1 MKSLC
6 IKTNNKNSINY
17 ILSELENLKIENTY
31 YVLKDFKNFTNII
44 IHYTG
49 ENIDGFYSEIS
60 SVLSYLVLDNY
71 EETIFKKILSQNYFY
86 FDKFE
91 LETIISICFEILD
104 DNLDFSIDDRFIILF
119 NSFYNYIYDNKKLF
133 LTGFINFRLKKYF
146 LFLENIVD
154 IAVNKYIIEREYI
167 EFISLLKYYINSNKC
182 TCNVVHL
189 FYASNGSC
197 LFDENNNLIDTSKI
211 KLDSTY
217 LSDISFSENDY
228 ILNALLTLLP
238 QKIIIH
244 IDEPY
249 DDFINTLKLIFE
261 KRIIFEKKLLG
272 FGKKI

>member
-49 ENIDGFYSEIS
+49 ENIDDFYSEIS

-119 NSFYNYIYDNKKLF
+119 NSFYNYIYYNKKLF

-167 EFISLLKYYINSNKC
+167 EFISLLKYYINSNKS

-189 FYASNGSC
+189 LYTSSGSC
-197 LFDENNNLIDTSKI
+197 LFDEHNNLIDTSKI

-249 DDFINTLKLIFE
+249 DDFINTLKLVFE

-272 FGKKI
+272 FGK